1 MIGTRVAAAQGTTP
15 SGDAA
20 AEQPPAERPSPC
32 GGTIA
37 GCAMR
42 GGSQRVPVP
51 VGPGQRRPPTAPRPP
66 TRPTRSL

>member
-1 MIGTRVAAAQGTTP
+1 MIGAIAAAARCP
-15 SGDAA
+15 AP
-20 AEQPPAERPSPC
+20 AEADHQTPAERTPPC
-32 GGTIA
+32 GGTI
-37 GCAMR
+37 GGWAMK